1 MELNPIERETIGLCI
16 SLEALN
22 DIVNHALLD
31 VRKSTR
37 SPGEAEVYFK
47 DFVHRSLFVIRFLDF
62 AKEAGDSKLT
72 GVSGSCINVL
82 DEACQSKSFDVGG
95 SVEQLEVA
103 LEDLRSWLEFKSPL
117 KLWLPTLD
125 IEAKIEVSRMEFL
138 KISGNHSKHNI
149 SRLTGVSKG
158 IHAILL
164 EHNYEVPIEAI
175 PLALEDFQEHLDEN
189 YFIYYGSWMA
199 QLLNDVRWG
208 IQRYLEPVYISC
220 FRKGSDDFSY
230 RYEYPARFE
239 NEVSQQWFWRLMNHI
254 RSAPYVEKF
263 SANSIFKEQSSLE
276 WDVQ

>member
-1 MELNPIERETIGLCI
+1 MELNPIEREAIGLCI

-37 SPGEAEVYFK
+37 SRGEAEVYFK
-47 DFVHRSLFVIRFLDF
+47 DFVHSSLFVIRFLDF

-72 GVSGSCINVL
+72 GVSGSCITVL
-82 DEACQSKSFDVGG
+82 KEACQSKSFDVDG

-103 LEDLRSWLEFKSPL
+103 LEDLRSWLDFKSPL

-138 KISGNHSKHNI
+138 NISGNHSKHNI

-158 IHAILL
+158 IHKILL
-164 EHNYEVPIEAI
+164 EHNYEVPVEAI
-175 PLALEDFQEHLDEN
+175 PFALEDIQEHLDEN
-189 YFIYYGSWMA
+189 YFIYYGTWMA
-199 QLLNDVRWG
+199 QLLNDIRWG

-220 FRKGSDDFSY
+220 FRKGSDNFSY
-230 RYEYPARFE
+230 RYEYPTGFE
-239 NEVSQQWFWRLMNHI
+239 NEVSKQWFRRLMNHI

-263 SANSIFKEQSSLE
+263 LANSIFKEQSSLE
-276 WDVQ
+276 RDV